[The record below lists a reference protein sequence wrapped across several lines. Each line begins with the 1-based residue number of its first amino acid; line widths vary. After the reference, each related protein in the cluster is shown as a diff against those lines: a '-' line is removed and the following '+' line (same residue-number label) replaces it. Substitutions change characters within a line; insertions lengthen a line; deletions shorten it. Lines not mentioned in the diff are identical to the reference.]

1 MNPTK
6 STTRT
11 RLLVLLV
18 AAVALLGIAP
28 GAASAK
34 TVHSDVGLWMQY
46 QPPGNGVAK
55 GFLFGGVSADKKAC
69 LNTTVLF
76 SREQNFDPNTWDY
89 VWNYREVNTT
99 DPTFA
104 VYLEDADR
112 GHQYTINTDKQVIRK
127 GNKKIVCDYGAMYEV
142 VNAN

>member
-1 MNPTK
+1 MNPKHTTK
-6 STTRT
+6 T

-34 TVHSDVGLWMQY
+34 KVHSDVGLWMQY
-46 QPPGNGVAK
+46 QPPGTGVAK

-76 SREQNFDPNTWDY
+76 AREKNYDPNTWEY
-89 VWNYREVNTT
+89 GWSFRTVTKL

-104 VYLEDADR
+104 VDLENADR
-112 GHQYTINTDKQVIRK
+112 GHQYTIYTDKQVIRK
-127 GNKKIVCDYGAMYEV
+127 GNKKIVCDYGTMPDV

>member
-1 MNPTK
+1 MNPSKNTIM
-6 STTRT
+6 S

-76 SREQNFDPNTWDY
+76 SREKNYDPNTWEY
-89 VWNYREVNTT
+89 GWTFRNVTKS

-104 VYLEDADR
+104 VYLENADR
-112 GHQYTINTDKQVIRK
+112 AHQYTINTDKQVIRK
-127 GNKKIVCDYGAMYEV
+127 GNKKIVCDYGAMYDV
-142 VNAN
+142 VDAP

>member
-1 MNPTK
+1 MNIKKNTTK
-6 STTRT
+6 I

-46 QPPGNGVAK
+46 QPPGNAFAK

-69 LNTTVLF
+69 LNTTILF
-76 SREQNFDPNTWDY
+76 AREKNYDPNTWEY
-89 VWNYREVNTT
+89 GWNFRDVTQS

-104 VYLEDADR
+104 VDLENADR
-112 GHQYTINTDKQVIRK
+112 AHQYTIYTDKQVIRK
-127 GNKKIVCDYGAMYEV
+127 GNKKIVCDYGTLPDV
-142 VNAN
+142 VDAN